1 MLIRRIVAVC
11 AQAVEAPWFHTV
23 SAAVIV
29 LNAIVL
35 AVETYQTAVAAAGP
49 VLEVLDTACLTFFV
63 LELLIRFVACGGR
76 PRDFFSNPW
85 NVFDLVVVLLAFT
98 PGIRENATLL
108 RLARLAR
115 VLRVIRIFPTMR
127 ILARAVWRS
136 LPGAASLFVLGMI
149 MLFLYG
155 MLGWMLFGDRLP
167 EQYGSI
173 GRAVLTLFF
182 LMVFDNLTDTVRAG
196 MAVHPWTVLY
206 FVSFVLLAGFLMV
219 NILLGV
225 VLNSLDEARTIE
237 LAESEDPAPPAQA
250 PAPAPV
256 SAPGPPLL
264 ADRLAALRISI
275 TEIEAELAVAEA
287 ERELDRADA

>member
-1 MLIRRIVAVC
+1 MLTRRIVAVC

-29 LNAIVL
+29 LNAVVL
-35 AVETYQTAVAAAGP
+35 AVETYQSAVDAIGP
-49 VLEVLDTACLTFFV
+49 LLTFLDTACLTFFV
-63 LELLIRFVACGGR
+63 LELATRFVACGKR
-76 PRDFFSNPW
+76 PQDFFANPW
-85 NVFDLVVVLLAFT
+85 NIFDLVVVLLAFT
-98 PGIRENATLL
+98 PGVRENATLL

-136 LPGAASLFVLGMI
+136 LPGAASLLVMGMI

-155 MLGWMLFGDRLP
+155 MLGWMLFSERLP

-173 GRAVLTLFF
+173 GQAVLTLFF

-196 MAVHPWTVLY
+196 MAVSPWTVLY

-237 LAESEDPAPPAQA
+237 LAENDEAPRP
-250 PAPAPV
+250 
-256 SAPGPPLL
+256 STGPPPL
-264 ADRLAALRISI
+264 AERLAALRISI
-275 TEIEAELAVAEA
+275 TELEAEVAATEA
-287 ERELDRADA
+287 GREREEIRA